1 MRERLREAFEIAG
14 LVVEAL
20 GVLAVLA
27 AAAVALSGY
36 LVALGSR
43 RPGVDPYP
51 IFRRRL
57 GRGILV
63 GLELMIAGDIIR
75 TVVVAPSL
83 PALAALAIVVLL
95 RILLAWTLFLETEG
109 RWPWQREVLS
119 PPEARTE
126 RRDPPR

>member
-1 MRERLREAFEIAG
+1 M
-14 LVVEAL
+14 
-20 GVLAVLA
+20 
-27 AAAVALSGY
+27 
-36 LVALGSR
+36 
-43 RPGVDPYP
+43 DPYP

-75 TVVVAPSL
+75 TVVVTPSL

-109 RWPWQREVLS
+109 RWPWQREALS